1 MHSMHG
7 MHNMHDMH
15 SMHMLADKLQTAC
28 MACTCWQR
36 YTSVMI
42 IVAGGLASLAFA
54 LLATSNASDVHVIT
68 DTSCMC
74 RLIFWELDQ
83 LSPPS
88 TGVPVPSTSGELHT
102 HAQRLNANTCVVVA
116 HPMHKALVINSNVCM
131 CMYLCRPFPLLC
143 CRFPTGFAVG

>member
-1 MHSMHG
+1 MHTIHSKHSMHSMHG

-15 SMHMLADKLQTAC
+15 SMHMLADTFRF
-28 MACTCWQR
+28 M
-36 YTSVMI
+36 SVMI
-42 IVAGGLASLAFA
+42 IVAGGLASLAVA
-54 LLATSNASDVHVIT
+54 LLATSNAPDVHVIT

-102 HAQRLNANTCVVVA
+102 QAQRLNANTCVVVA
-116 HPMHKALVINSNVCM
+116 HPMHKALVFNSNVCV
-131 CMYLCRPFPLLC
+131 CMYQCRPFPLLC
-143 CRFPTGFAVG
+143 C